1 MPTSDPSSNIFFV
14 KTVDNYTDLIKTI
27 ARMEHSRLSVSS
39 HIIDYS
45 ELVNI
50 GATAV
55 YVVLSSQPTAKHSVS
70 YLSTAI
76 KWAIRNEF
84 RRRYKWY
91 SCKHLLKDFYEE
103 NVEENEELSRNNIRE
118 AIYETIFS
126 IEELAEIDNP
136 VQIEDTA
143 YTPEQRIEFIEI
155 SKALREAMKNLP
167 TKEKMVLEM
176 RFYKNKKIKEIASDL
191 NVTSSRVTRIIQTG
205 LDHLKAK
212 LKKAEFL

>member
-1 MPTSDPSSNIFFV
+1 MKTPDPLNKIFA
-14 KTVDNYTDLIKTI
+14 KTVNNYTELIKTV
-27 ARMEHSRLSVSS
+27 ARIEYSRLSLST

-50 GATAV
+50 GATSV
-55 YVVLSSQPTAKHSVS
+55 YVVLSSHPAAKHTDA

-91 SCKHLLKDFYEE
+91 SCKYLSKETDDDE
-103 NVEENEELSRNNIRE
+103 EENEELNENNIRE

-126 IEELAEIDNP
+126 IEELAEADNP

-143 YTPEQRIEFIEI
+143 FTPDQRIEFLEM
-155 SKALREAMKNLP
+155 SKAIREAMKELP
-167 TKEKMVLEM
+167 PREKMVLEM
-176 RFYKNKKIKEIASDL
+176 RFYKNKKVKEIATEL
-191 NVTSSRVTRIIQTG
+191 NVTSSRITRIIQTG
-205 LDHLKAK
+205 LDRIK
-212 LKKAEFL
+212 LKLKNDELL